1 MEHAILQRGTAEDN
15 RRKNLGSLVHIVVM
29 GIGGWE
35 RVRSP
40 KEIVRHSM
48 SRERDEGCQDPF
60 SLRIG
65 RKRQSQTQ
73 MKKGELQKIERSWR
87 GA

>member
-1 MEHAILQRGTAEDN
+1 MEHAILPRGTAEDN
-15 RRKNLGSLVHIVVM
+15 RRKTLGSLVHIQVM
-29 GIGGWE
+29 DLGGWE

-40 KEIVRHSM
+40 KEIVRHSL
-48 SRERDEGCQDPF
+48 SREGDGGSQDPF

-65 RKRQSQTQ
+65 RRRQSQKR
-73 MKKGELQKIERSWR
+73 MKKGELEKIGRSWR